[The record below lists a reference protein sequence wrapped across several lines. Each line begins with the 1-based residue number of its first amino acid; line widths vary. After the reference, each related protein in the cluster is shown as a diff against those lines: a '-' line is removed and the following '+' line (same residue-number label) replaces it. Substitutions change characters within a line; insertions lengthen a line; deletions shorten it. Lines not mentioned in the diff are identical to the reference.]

1 MTLERMPYSI
11 RRRQQ
16 SKSKSVSRAAS
27 LTPPRS
33 KDGKVDR
40 GTGASRPT
48 SAATTRKP
56 RRQGKAETM
65 TMEEI
70 RRPITPGA
78 CMRGRRRTV
87 APCPEKGSPV
97 VVEES
102 LSFTPDPQPVV
113 TELPLQKVKKEPPSG
128 PVLLKA
134 KTQSGEKIGVYE
146 EGEVLTLHAENRRPG
161 PSH

>member
-1 MTLERMPYSI
+1 MGLKLRPSLDFAPGGDHVYKPPHVNEEDTPRTKAQNDPRAHALLQTPEEERP
-11 RRRQQ
+11 
-16 SKSKSVSRAAS
+16 KSKPISRAAS

-48 SAATTRKP
+48 SAATTRQP

-78 CMRGRRRTV
+78 HDGPATDR
-87 APCPEKGSPV
+87 
-97 VVEES
+97 S
-102 LSFTPDPQPVV
+102 L
-113 TELPLQKVKKEPPSG
+113 
-128 PVLLKA
+128 
-134 KTQSGEKIGVYE
+134 
-146 EGEVLTLHAENRRPG
+146 PG
-161 PSH
+161 PEAV